1 MRRPM
6 IRTSARPCQSVC
18 RVAVSRGSIKRV
30 RLEPLDLR
38 LAQSSY
44 GLPLRDNN
52 GIGDSEEQE
61 ASQKNVG

>member
-1 MRRPM
+1 M
-6 IRTSARPCQSVC
+6 IRTSARPCQGVC
-18 RVAVSRGSIKRV
+18 RVAVSRGSIERV

-44 GLPLRDNN
+44 ALPLRDSN
-52 GIGDSEEQE
+52 GISDSEEQE